1 MCQSRARTSVKL
13 VSEVGVG
20 IVAAGVAKAGSE
32 NILVSGGDGGTGAA
46 KLTSIKYAGLPW
58 ELGLA
63 ESHQT
68 LVLNDLRGESFC
80 KPMDKLELV
89 ETLPLHVCWVLKNG
103 VCHFSINCH
112 GMYLH
117 EKMSFGYLSSGYCH
131 SRIQN

>member
-1 MCQSRARTSVKL
+1 MGLISPPPHHDIYSIEDLKQLLYDLKCANPRARTSVKL

-68 LVLNDLRGESFC
+68 LVLNDLRGRVILQTDGQIRTGRDIAIACLLGAE
-80 KPMDKLELV
+80 EWG
-89 ETLPLHVCWVLKNG
+89 LPL
-103 VCHFSINCH
+103 
-112 GMYLH
+112 LH
-117 EKMSFGYLSSGYCH
+117 
-131 SRIQN
+131 